1 MADTDYQVNSPLA
14 VKKWS
19 QKLMK
24 EALKETFASQFMGED
39 ENSLIQVK
47 SELKSEGDRV
57 TIGLRQQLQ
66 GEGVSGDDD
75 LEGNEEALETYT
87 DNLIIDQLRHATRS
101 KGKMSEQRVTFDLR
115 EENKDGLKDWWAD
128 RWDDWFFN
136 QITGNTSVTN
146 IKFTG
151 MQAVSAADSGHIVL
165 PLNAPG
171 TAVPTAEAS
180 LSDTTIHR
188 FSLGL
193 LDRARERGK
202 LAVNA
207 LRPIKVGSKKM
218 LVAFLHPTQVTS
230 LRQGTGSSQWSDIQ
244 LAALA
249 AQDSSDNPL
258 YTGALGVYNNVIL
271 HESVR
276 IPTFASQGGSG
287 NIYRAVL
294 CGAQAAAMAFG
305 KKNSQAS
312 PMSWEEKTF
321 DYGNKL
327 GVAAGTIAGLKKLR
341 FNGSDFGV
349 VTMSSYDTPA

>member
-19 QKLMK
+19 AKLMK
-24 EALKETFASQFMGED
+24 EALKECFAAQFMGED

-75 LEGNEEALETYT
+75 LEGNEEALETYV
-87 DNLIIDQLRHATRS
+87 DNLIIDQLGHAVRS
-101 KGKMSEQRVTFDLR
+101 KGQMSEQRVTFDHR
-115 EENKDGLKDWWAD
+115 EEAKDGLKDWWSD

-136 QITGNTSVTN
+136 QITGNAGITN

-151 MQAVSAADSGHIVL
+151 MQATIAPDAGHTVYPGAA
-165 PLNAPG
+165 
-171 TAVPTAEAS
+171 TAESS
-180 LSDTTIHR
+180 LSDTTTYR
-188 FSLGL
+188 FSLAL
-193 LDRARERGK
+193 IDRAREKGK

-207 LRPIKVGSKKM
+207 LRPIKIGSQKL
-218 LVAFLHPTQVTS
+218 LVAFLHPAQVTS
-230 LRQGTGSSQWSDIQ
+230 LRQGTASSQWSDIQ

-258 YTGALGVYNNVIL
+258 YTGAIGIYNRTIL

-276 IPTFASQGGSG
+276 IPSFTPNGGTG
-287 NIYRAVL
+287 LAYRAVL

-305 KKNSQAS
+305 KKNSQSS
-312 PMSWEEKTF
+312 PMTWTEKTF

-327 GVAAGTIAGLKKLR
+327 GVAARAIAGMKKLR
-341 FNGSDFGV
+341 FNGSDFGA
-349 VTMSSYDTPA
+349 VTMSSYEILS

>member
-1 MADTDYQVNSPLA
+1 MADTDFQVNSPLA

-19 QKLMK
+19 AKLMK
-24 EALKETFASQFMGED
+24 EALKECFASQFMGED

-47 SELKSEGDRV
+47 AELKSEGDRV

-66 GEGVSGDDD
+66 GEGVSSDDD

-87 DNLIIDQLRHATRS
+87 DNLVIEQLRHAVRS
-101 KGKMSEQRVTFDLR
+101 KGKMSEQRVTFDHR
-115 EENKDGLKDWWAD
+115 EEAKDGLKDWWSD

-136 QITGNTSVTN
+136 QICGNTN
-146 IKFTG
+146 IANTKFTG
-151 MQAVSAADSGHIVL
+151 LQATIAPDAGHTVFA
-165 PLNAPG
+165 NT
-171 TAVPTAEAS
+171 TALTAESS
-180 LSDTTIHR
+180 LSDSTVCR
-188 FSLGL
+188 FSLAL
-193 LDRARERGK
+193 IDRAREKGK

-218 LVAFLHPTQVTS
+218 LVAFLHPAQVTS
-230 LRQGTGSSQWSDIQ
+230 LRQGTASSQWSDIQ
-244 LAALA
+244 LAALS

-258 YTGALGVYNNVIL
+258 YSGALGIYNNVIL

-276 IPTFASQGGSG
+276 IPTFAPQGGTG
-287 NIYRAVL
+287 LAYRAVL

-305 KKNSQAS
+305 KKNSKAS
-312 PMSWEEKTF
+312 PMTWEEKTF

-341 FNGSDFGV
+341 FNGSDFGAI
-349 VTMSSYDTPA
+349 TMSSYEILS